1 MSSREVKFDVETC
14 SIDALQR
21 ALYRMSDRVVG
32 EITTKPRG
40 GHISCH
46 LSPLNDADV
55 TDAVVAEFRIEALD
69 EVLRARVREETR
81 EVRNLIL
88 AVAFSKSGLINDD
101 EVQAG

>member
-1 MSSREVKFDVETC
+1 MPNREVKFDAETC

-21 ALYRMSDRVVG
+21 ALYRMSERVVG
-32 EITTKPRG
+32 EITAETSG
-40 GHISCH
+40 GHISCQ
-46 LSPLNDADV
+46 LSGLNGADV
-55 TDAVVAEFRIEALD
+55 TDEVVAEFRIEALD

-88 AVAFSKSGLINDD
+88 AVAFSKSGLISDD